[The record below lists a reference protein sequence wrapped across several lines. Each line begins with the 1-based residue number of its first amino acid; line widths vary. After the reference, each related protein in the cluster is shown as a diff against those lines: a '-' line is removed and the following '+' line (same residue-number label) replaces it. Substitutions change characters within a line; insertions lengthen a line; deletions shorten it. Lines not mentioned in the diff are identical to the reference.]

1 MVFPFSNNDDK
12 NQLSIDKKI
21 IIVFV
26 VSLISEYLDNDFTFN
41 FDKTTEFG
49 LEEIIRE
56 YF

>member
-1 MVFPFSNNDDK
+1 MFFPFSNNEDK

-21 IIVFV
+21 IIIFV
-26 VSLISEYLDNDFTFN
+26 VSLILEYLDNEFTFN
-41 FDKTTEFG
+41 YDKTSEFG

>member
-1 MVFPFSNNDDK
+1 MVFPFSNNEDK

-21 IIVFV
+21 IIIFV

-41 FDKTTEFG
+41 FDKTNEFG
-49 LEEIIRE
+49 LEEILRE